1 MARLEKNSFDE
12 AGINPFNAPIPGES
26 LTASPDNKK
35 AWERPPEYT
44 NEDDAM
50 KEIYLLLTE
59 QDKLKQLIN
68 TIDDGVPLDEIAQV
82 ILYKG
87 YTEGKYNPDLML
99 LLIEPTLYLLISIAD
114 YAEIKDY
121 VLYTGEDNDPDTEI
135 PESDI
140 TPIDMDGDGKPD
152 MVKPTKMIREP
163 KAESVSAG
171 LLSRIKKELPAK
183 VEAVTT
189 EEEVEEEVE

>member
-99 LLIEPTLYLLISIAD
+99 LLIEPTLYLLIAIAD

-152 MVKPTKMIREP
+152 MVKPTKRIREP

-189 EEEVEEEVE
+189 EKVEEEIE